1 MDKTFE
7 QKKKFQEQIIHLN
20 TSSIYST
27 WRTPPPPPQKNHKFQ
42 EREA

>member
-1 MDKTFE
+1 MDKTLE

-27 WRTPPPPPQKNHKFQ
+27 WRTPQKNHKFQ
-42 EREA
+42 EQEA